1 MQLTEFIESKLE
13 YLQSKP
19 ILALSI
25 VMLFGLSL
33 RVYFTPWHLST
44 ESHDAFIFMIE
55 GVQYSKGDFSSLGY
69 RFLWPMF
76 LSVFFLIF
84 RFDSYFEYMTLV
96 RIISIVIST
105 LSIPVLYLISKQ
117 FVGVKYAV
125 LATVFFTVEANLVE
139 NSIFGITEPLFILLG
154 LLSIYF
160 MIQKNER
167 YFPFAFVF
175 AGLAFDTRI
184 NGIVLILIL
193 IILSIIKIKNHR
205 TSVRILSIGFL
216 LLFAIIA
223 PMNLIYPAL
232 EGNKV
237 LPYVDFTVTAIS
249 EGQEYYSTAQLGG
262 NPTSLEI
269 IQNAIKNEIM
279 NFFRITIPYLI
290 ILFPYGIFIS
300 LKNINYEK
308 KILFSVIVFSLII
321 AIPQHT
327 ISNEYRNLFFIVP
340 FLCIFSAI
348 TFEKITEKIELKN
361 IFLML
366 LILGIILI
374 SVNFLKERYDVDNEY
389 IIEKDSFGKYVA
401 NNLEGNITGNI
412 RLEIIRN
419 MDDLRNTPEGYKN
432 EKLTLFDPGFP
443 IYSLSELMNYSI
455 QNKIDYLIIE
465 QNKVEKHFPVFHKI
479 EFYEDNLPFLKE
491 IYNTQ
496 ELDYNKL
503 KIKIFKINYEEYQE
517 TLN

>member
-1 MQLTEFIESKLE
+1 MQLAEFFESKLE

-25 VMLFGLSL
+25 VMLFGLLL
-33 RVYFTPWHLST
+33 RVYFTPWHLPT

-55 GVQYSKGDFSSLGY
+55 GVEYSKGDFSSIGY
-69 RFLWPMF
+69 RFFWPMF

-84 RFDSYFEYMTLV
+84 RFDTHFEYMTMV
-96 RIISIVIST
+96 RIITIVIST
-105 LSIPVLYLISKQ
+105 LTIPVLYLVSKQ
-117 FVGVKYAV
+117 FVRVKYAI
-125 LATVFFTVEANLVE
+125 LATVFFTAEANLVE
-139 NSIFGITEPLFILLG
+139 NSIFGITESMFILLG
-154 LLSIYF
+154 LVSIYF

-193 IILSIIKIKNHR
+193 VMLSIIKIKNQR
-205 TSVRILSIGFL
+205 TSVRTLSIGFL
-216 LLFAIIA
+216 FLFVIIA
-223 PMNLIYPAL
+223 PTHLIYPIL
-232 EGNKV
+232 EGDKV
-237 LPYVDFTVTAIS
+237 LPYVDNTVTTILT
-249 EGQEYYSTAQLGG
+249 GKQHYSTAQLDE
-262 NPTSLEI
+262 NPTSLGI
-269 IQNAIKNEIM
+269 IQNAIKNEMM

-290 ILFPYGIFIS
+290 ILFPYGMFIS

-321 AIPQHT
+321 AIPQHI
-327 ISNEYRNLFFIVP
+327 ISNEYRNLFFIIP

-348 TFEKITEKIELKN
+348 TFEKLTEKIELKN
-361 IFLML
+361 IFLVL

-374 SVNFLKERYDVDNEY
+374 SANFLRERYDVDDEY
-389 IIEKDSFGKYVA
+389 IIEKDDFGKYVA

-419 MDDLRNTPEGYKN
+419 MVDMRFIPHYSN
-432 EKLTLFDPGFP
+432 EKLTLFDPGVP
-443 IYSLSELMNYSI
+443 IYSLSELMNYCI
-455 QNKIDYLIIE
+455 QNEIDYLIIE
-465 QNKVEKHFPVFHKI
+465 QNKNQKHFPVFYKI
-479 EFYEDNLPFLKE
+479 EFNEDNLPFLKE
-491 IYNTQ
+491 IYDTE

-503 KIKIFKINYEEYQE
+503 KVKIFKINYEKYQDS
-517 TLN
+517 LN